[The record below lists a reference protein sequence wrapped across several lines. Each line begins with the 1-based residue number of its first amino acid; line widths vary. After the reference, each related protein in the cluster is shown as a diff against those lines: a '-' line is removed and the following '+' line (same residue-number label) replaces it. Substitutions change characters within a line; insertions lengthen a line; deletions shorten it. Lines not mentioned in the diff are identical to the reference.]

1 MTRPLSPEGARLA
14 AALRELRERSGL
26 TLAGLAA
33 KTTYSKSSW
42 ERYLNGKTLPPR
54 PAVEEL
60 CRIAGE
66 PDGRCVALWEIA
78 ESEWGGRAREDH
90 RQQPPPP
97 APPAPSPPPPPEPAP
112 PEESAP
118 LPPTGHRRAALALAV
133 LATLSAV
140 LAAIVTVALVLLPR
154 ENAEPSP
161 PATPTA
167 PLCHASG
174 CAGKDPMHLKCA
186 AAPTTL
192 AQYHTATGAWM
203 EVRYSKACGT
213 SWARMWGT
221 RLGDRLEVTPGDGT
235 AEVKSRTDTDAYVY
249 TLMTVTRPGTVVRAC
264 FVPATPGARSECV
277 EGRVE

>member
-60 CRIAGE
+60 CRLTGE
-66 PDGRCVALWEIA
+66 PDGRCIALWEIA
-78 ESEWGGRAREDH
+78 ESEWGGRAREEH
-90 RQQPPPP
+90 RQQPPPEEL
-97 APPAPSPPPPPEPAP
+97 PPPPPAEPSP
-112 PEESAP
+112 REEADP
-118 LPPTGHRRAALALAV
+118 ATTGHRRTALALAV

-140 LAAIVTVALVLLPR
+140 VAGIVTVALVLLPR
-154 ENAEPSP
+154 QGEERAPS
-161 PATPTA
+161 ASPTA
-167 PLCHASG
+167 IVPLCHGSA

-186 AAPTTL
+186 VAPTTL
-192 AQYHTATGAWM
+192 AQYHTATGAWV

-221 RLGDRLEVTPGDGT
+221 RLGDRLEVTPGDGD
-235 AEVKSRTDTDAYVY
+235 AEVKNRADTDAYVY
-249 TLMTVTRPGTVVRAC
+249 TMMAVTRPGAAVHAC
-264 FVPATPGARSECV
+264 FVPSTPDARTECV
-277 EGRVE
+277 NGRVR